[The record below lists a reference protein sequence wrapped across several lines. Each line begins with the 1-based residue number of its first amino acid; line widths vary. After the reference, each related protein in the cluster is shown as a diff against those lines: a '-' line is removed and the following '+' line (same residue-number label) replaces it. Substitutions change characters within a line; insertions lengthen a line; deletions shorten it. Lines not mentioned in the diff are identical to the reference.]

1 MRRRYRGASRAW
13 GATKQA
19 GYKPTRRR
27 LLGKGRRL
35 CLTGSAAHPTH
46 AAQGAALVEH
56 LPHASPR
63 THAAQGAALV
73 EHLPHASPRT
83 HAAQGAALVEHLPHA
98 SPRTH
103 AAQGAALAE
112 HLSHASP
119 RTHAAQGAALVA
131 AKLRRKRGA
140 APNGGKGRRHGS
152 AKIGGNR
159 GRCQSNELTVQCTPH
174 SPPRNGQLS
183 GKILGVCPVV

>member
-35 CLTGSAAHPTH
+35 CLTGSAAHP
-46 AAQGAALVEH
+46 
-56 LPHASPR
+56 